1 MEVHIL
7 LKSLNNIDEEMIAEA
22 DRFVTEQS
30 LHRKGKWQYFW
41 TGISAAAAVIVA
53 VSGIFFFSLQPGHSP
68 ANKPDG
74 NIVATT
80 QENTSKSNEQNE
92 TQTAS
97 TKAAEES
104 LSIAVAAADYTQDM
118 VDYIESVSK
127 EWIQPVESYRENVQN
142 TQEQKNQEQ
151 KNQEQNT
158 RESESEFIVME
169 PFQTWNRTPSK
180 ETLSDGYILPIIC
193 DDQVICTVSLYQL
206 ENSWHYSISDD
217 LCEELTALINSNK
230 QVKITYCFDAKGN
243 YTQTDVLYENGED
256 NTVRNI
262 GVLMMLTADDATIT
276 Q

>member
-1 MEVHIL
+1 MEIHSL

-22 DRFVTEQS
+22 DRFMTEQS

-53 VSGIFFFSLQPGHSP
+53 VSGIFFFSLRPGQHPTS
-68 ANKPDG
+68 KPDG
-74 NIVATT
+74 TIVATT

-97 TKAAEES
+97 TEAAEES

-127 EWIQPVESYRENVQN
+127 EWMQPLESYWENVQN
-142 TQEQKNQEQ
+142 TQEQKN
-151 KNQEQNT
+151 
-158 RESESEFIVME
+158 REDASEFIVME
-169 PFQTWNRTPSK
+169 PFQTWSRTPSK
-180 ETLSDGYILPIIC
+180 ESLSDGYVLPILYN
-193 DDQVICTVSLYQL
+193 DQVICTVALYQL

-230 QVKITYCFDAKGN
+230 QAKITYCFDAEGN
-243 YTQTDVLYENGED
+243 YMQTDVSYENGED
-256 NTVRNI
+256 DTVRNI
-262 GVLMMLTADDATIT
+262 GVLMMLTAYDETII